1 MWAGEGELTVSGTT
15 SSEEKITGFAYLI
28 QVEVFPPEKLPF
40 ILYYFL

>member
-1 MWAGEGELTVSGTT
+1 MWAGEGELCLAQHPQKKRS
-15 SSEEKITGFAYLI
+15 TGFAYLI